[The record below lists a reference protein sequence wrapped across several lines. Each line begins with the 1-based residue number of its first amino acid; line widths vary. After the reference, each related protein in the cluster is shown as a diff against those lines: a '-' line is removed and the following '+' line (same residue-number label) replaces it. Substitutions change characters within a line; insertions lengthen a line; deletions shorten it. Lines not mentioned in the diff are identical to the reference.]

1 MGQRRM
7 FSNRIANSAKFL
19 QMPMES
25 QLLYFHM
32 ILRADDDGIVEAY
45 PIIRL
50 LGTAPDNLK
59 VLLAKEFVK
68 QLNED
73 QVVVITDWHE
83 HNVIRAD
90 RKVDSIYINLLKNNC
105 PEIPYIAPKPRSDV
119 NDNSR
124 RVHGQSTD
132 SVREV
137 MLSEDNLSKV
147 NLIQENT
154 HLDVIEL
161 TNYFYNKMDK
171 PTRYKNKPPD
181 ITKWYDAI
189 EKLNRIDGIDYN
201 LIKDVMDYA
210 LTDKFWK
217 VNILSTDK
225 FREKFNTLESH
236 SKKKTD
242 NKKEVDHQ
250 GIEDRLREFI
260 R

>member
-7 FSNRIANSAKFL
+7 FSNRISNSAKFL
-19 QMPMES
+19 QMPEGS

-32 ILRADDDGIVEAY
+32 IIRADDDGIVEAY
-45 PIIRL
+45 PIIKL

-59 VLLAKEFVK
+59 VLLAKGFIK

-83 HNVIRAD
+83 HNLIRAD
-90 RKVDSIYINLLKNNC
+90 RKVDSIYINLLKNY
-105 PEIPYIAPKPRSDV
+105 PEIPYLEPKPRSDV
-119 NDNSR
+119 KDNSKR
-124 RVHGQSTD
+124 LNGQSTD
-132 SVREV
+132 STREV
-137 MLSEDNLSKV
+137 MLSEVNLSHV
-147 NLIQENT
+147 NVIQENIPIE
-154 HLDVIEL
+154 VIDL

-189 EKLNRIDGIDYN
+189 DKLNRIDGIDYDM
-201 LIKDVMDYA
+201 IKDVMDYA

-236 SKKKTD
+236 SKNGKSKPTIPDNLKRFEEMEKT
-242 NKKEVDHQ
+242 
-250 GIEDRLREFI
+250 L
-260 R
+260 